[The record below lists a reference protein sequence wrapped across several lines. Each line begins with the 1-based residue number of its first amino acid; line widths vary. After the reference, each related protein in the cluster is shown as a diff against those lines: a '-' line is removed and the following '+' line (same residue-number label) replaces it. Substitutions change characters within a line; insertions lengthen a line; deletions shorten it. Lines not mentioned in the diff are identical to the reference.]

1 MMRIGWSS
9 EKKKVGIGRLID
21 WLVGIPSLLEFRQK
35 FRHCWNSVKNSVIAG
50 IPSLR
55 GFEEAE
61 AISLKIPSKIIYC
74 VISRL
79 DRGMTV
85 LGNSRIP

>member
-1 MMRIGWSS
+1 MMRIGWNSA
-9 EKKKVGIGRLID
+9 KKKVGIGRLID
-21 WLVGIPSLLEFRQK
+21 WL
-35 FRHCWNSVKNSVIAG
+35 AG

-61 AISLKIPSKIIYC
+61 AISLKIPSKILYC
-74 VISRL
+74 VIPQL
-79 DRGMTV
+79 DRGISV

>member
-1 MMRIGWSS
+1 MMRIGWNS

-21 WLVGIPSLLEFRQK
+21 CFGLWE
-35 FRHCWNSVKNSVIAG
+35 FRHCWNSVIAG

-61 AISLKIPSKIIYC
+61 AISLKIPSKILYC
-74 VISRL
+74 VIPRL
-79 DRGMTV
+79 DRGISV
-85 LGNSRIP
+85 LGNAKIP